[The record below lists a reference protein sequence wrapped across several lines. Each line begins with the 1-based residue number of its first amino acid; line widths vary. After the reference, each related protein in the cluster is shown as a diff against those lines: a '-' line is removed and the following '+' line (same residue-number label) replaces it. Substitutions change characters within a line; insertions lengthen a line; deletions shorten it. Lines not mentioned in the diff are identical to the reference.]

1 MIPFLFPIN
10 PIFSQNFRIFK
21 ILLFDRLISSSIFTL
36 SFYYYM
42 GLANRR
48 NSREINKDIKI
59 KFVPTM
65 IDSFKL
71 WPLAMYFNY
80 KFIPVQYNVLYGN
93 MIGIIWQ
100 AYLSYLQNIK
110 FAKL

>member
-10 PIFSQNFRIFK
+10 PIRSQNYRIFK
-21 ILLFDRLISSSIFTL
+21 ILVFDRLFSASLFHL

-42 GLANRR
+42 GLANGG
-48 NSREINKDIKI
+48 NSREINKEIKI
-59 KFVPTM
+59 KFMPTM

-80 KFIPVQYNVLYGN
+80 KFIPVQYSVLYGN
-93 MIGIIWQ
+93 MVGIIWQ
-100 AYLSYLQNIK
+100 TYLSYLQNIK
-110 FAKL
+110 FVKV